1 MSNAQ
6 KPLPS
11 PPKPHA
17 QNRVA
22 HYQEALSDES
32 FVSMM
37 SSICGLQIKQKDGTK
52 K

>member
-6 KPLPS
+6 KPTPT
-11 PPKPHA
+11 PVKPHV

-37 SSICGLQIKQKDGTK
+37 SSICGLSVKQKDGTK

>member
-1 MSNAQ
+1 MSDAQ
-6 KPLPS
+6 KPT
-11 PPKPHA
+11 PKPVKPLV

-32 FVSMM
+32 FVIMM
-37 SSICGLQIKQKDGTK
+37 SSICGLSVKQKEGTK